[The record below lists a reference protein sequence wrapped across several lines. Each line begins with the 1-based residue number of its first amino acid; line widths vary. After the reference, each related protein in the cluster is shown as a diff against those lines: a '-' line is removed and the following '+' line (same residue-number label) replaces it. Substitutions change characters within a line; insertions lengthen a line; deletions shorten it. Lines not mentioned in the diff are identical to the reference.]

1 MIDQYSWTSNRFVTQ
16 EELDAENIA
25 KLKQE
30 EQKQKKALKE
40 MIASLLAQGDVASH
54 LTGSRR
60 HPLPTALPTV
70 PRLSGRLFAAFCGA
84 CGRIWGSENHHPA
97 NSDNQTMES
106 GLKENTL
113 LNEAAAV
120 HADGYEALRHWA
132 AGQILIGTGGVRIF
146 TSDSRIEYVAVNTG
160 EKDVRVAVC
169 KVFSAASKPFEGLV
183 GKEVYRRVI
192 GYNEVGRHRPTGIR
206 LP

>member
-1 MIDQYSWTSNRFVTQ
+1 
-16 EELDAENIA
+16 
-25 KLKQE
+25 
-30 EQKQKKALKE
+30 
-40 MIASLLAQGDVASH
+40 
-54 LTGSRR
+54 
-60 HPLPTALPTV
+60 
-70 PRLSGRLFAAFCGA
+70 
-84 CGRIWGSENHHPA
+84 
-97 NSDNQTMES
+97 MES